1 MLLDILF
8 KSVRLKKKRLKK
20 IKIKKSVRLYLRSN
34 FLCFMI
40 IFSLINKA
48 HVLGEANCKMP
59 SHTVSSFLAKYFVVP
74 KHEGLL

>member
-20 IKIKKSVRLYLRSN
+20 KVLDCTYVAIS
-34 FLCFMI
+34 LCFMI

-59 SHTVSSFLAKYFVVP
+59 SHTVSSFLAKYFVIP